1 MKEISPKKVFRPY
14 SCVFVISV
22 EKTGKPSGMVA
33 GWNMK
38 CAWNPD
44 LFAVALSKRGYTH
57 KLIHQSKEFVI
68 AVPNKKLEKAIEF
81 FGTRHGN
88 KVDKFKRT
96 RIKTLKAKYLK
107 SPLLKDAT
115 INFECK
121 LYKEVD
127 AGDHVIFIG
136 KILAAYVNPNKKI
149 LMVYKTINKFSFV
162 KTFFFL

>member
-68 AVPNKKLEKAIEF
+68 AVPNKKLEKAVEL
-81 FGTRHGN
+81 FGITHGN
-88 KVDKFKRT
+88 KVDKFRRT
-96 RIKTLKAKYLK
+96 GIKTLKAKYLK

-115 INFECK
+115 INLECK

-127 AGDHVIFIG
+127 AGDHIIFIG
-136 KILAAYVNPNKKI
+136 KILVAHINPNKKI
-149 LMVYKTINKFSFV
+149 LMVFKKVNGKRTYKEF
-162 KTFFFL
+162 